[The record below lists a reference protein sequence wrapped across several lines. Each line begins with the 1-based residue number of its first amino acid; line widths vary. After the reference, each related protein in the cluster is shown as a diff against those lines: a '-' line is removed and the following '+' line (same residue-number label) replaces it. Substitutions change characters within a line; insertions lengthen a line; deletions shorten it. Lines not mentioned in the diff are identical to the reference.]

1 MSMPGAA
8 VDAICF
14 GAGRFLRA
22 VLVPAWR
29 HVDLNVVVLQT
40 RGDDFVKQCTLNNLR
55 YEVDTVERDGSVSSQ
70 VVRVAGVASLG
81 VAAQKEAF
89 FRRIPEF
96 TQLRFIGVGVTEAG
110 IHPSSQAMKD
120 LAAFLSAFVEYFP
133 DKPLSVIN
141 TDNVAANGDT
151 IRKIVLALTPPALQ
165 ALVEAQVTFHNSM
178 VDRITASR
186 PTNALVPYAEPLPA
200 KALVVEDVMRKL
212 PASWTTIPGVHIR
225 TQPNELAQDHLLKLG
240 IANATHTAMVYA
252 LAVSK
257 IPTTTAAPPAM
268 FTYLDELFRRDLAPG
283 LQAHGLSYGCIHQV
297 YKDWVFRL
305 QHKYFGMDT
314 FFVAQNAWAKYKM
327 RLVATVGRHF
337 KMNPTYVPSA
347 EFAFATA
354 CVLRF
359 LTPVDDGFV
368 TARGKQFK
376 GKVDDVAATV
386 VVGAPDK
393 WQYATGLE
401 ANFCRGEY
409 DFRDGERGDVPLLLR
424 QTRVEV
430 ASMPPAEAQTATA
443 TLVRTLLQD
452 LDGHEDGMD
461 ERWHTFADNVAVLY
475 RRFFTDPPTP
485 VLQVLLEL
493 VTQATTGLADE
504 AAIIQHVAY
513 AVENAWVVDVHTHL
527 FPPSHESLM
536 LWGIDA
542 LLTYH
547 YLVAEYLMTAPVMP
561 EMFMTWSTAR
571 QADAIWQH
579 LFIDRSPLSEGC
591 QGVITTLHL
600 LGLSELVAARDLKGI
615 RDWYAAQ
622 DKRAFVDS
630 VFCLAKIRHV
640 VMTNI
645 PFDADEA
652 QYWMDHAPYNANQ
665 FKTALRV
672 DQVLLG
678 DWKSLGPA
686 LDSRQLPHT
695 LDGVRTYL
703 TEWLAILRPVYFM
716 ASVPATFELHEDVD
730 MVDST
735 SIEPNGAMLLQ
746 HVLLPLAASTHLP
759 LALKFGAL
767 RQLNPRLGV
776 AGDGVAVTDV
786 SILSRLAKQ
795 NPKVKFLATFLS
807 RVNQHE
813 ATVVANK
820 FANVHLYGCWW
831 YCNNPSIMQ
840 EMTRMRL
847 ELVGTGFT
855 AQHSDAR
862 VLDQLVYKWHH
873 FRTVLRDVLAPLY
886 TQLHRHGWSVTARD
900 VERDVALLLGHG
912 YELFLHKAL

>member
-1 MSMPGAA
+1 
-8 VDAICF
+8 
-14 GAGRFLRA
+14 
-22 VLVPAWR
+22 
-29 HVDLNVVVLQT
+29 
-40 RGDDFVKQCTLNNLR
+40 
-55 YEVDTVERDGSVSSQ
+55 
-70 VVRVAGVASLG
+70 
-81 VAAQKEAF
+81 
-89 FRRIPEF
+89 
-96 TQLRFIGVGVTEAG
+96 
-110 IHPSSQAMKD
+110 
-120 LAAFLSAFVEYFP
+120 
-133 DKPLSVIN
+133 
-141 TDNVAANGDT
+141 
-151 IRKIVLALTPPALQ
+151 
-165 ALVEAQVTFHNSM
+165 M

-225 TQPNELAQDHLLKLG
+225 TQPNHLLKLG

-283 LQAHGLSYGCIHQV
+283 LQAHGLSY
-297 YKDWVFRL
+297 
-305 QHKYFGMDT
+305 
-314 FFVAQNAWAKYKM
+314 
-327 RLVATVGRHF
+327 
-337 KMNPTYVPSA
+337 MNPKYVPSA
-347 EFAFATA
+347 GFAFATA

-475 RRFFTDPPTP
+475 RRFFTYVEEVATPEVCFACHRDPPTP

-513 AVENAWVVDVHTHL
+513 AVDNAWVIDVHTHL
-527 FPPSHESLM
+527 FPPSHGSLM

-686 LDSRQLPHT
+686 LDSRCVHGEAARMTSSRQLPHT